1 MTARLGRDS
10 VLGSCL
16 SLFSFSR
23 PPPVVTLAATNV
35 TNRPKLGVVLIYF

>member
-23 PPPVVTLAATNV
+23 PPVVTLAATNV
-35 TNRPKLGVVLIYF
+35 TNRPNLGVVLIYF